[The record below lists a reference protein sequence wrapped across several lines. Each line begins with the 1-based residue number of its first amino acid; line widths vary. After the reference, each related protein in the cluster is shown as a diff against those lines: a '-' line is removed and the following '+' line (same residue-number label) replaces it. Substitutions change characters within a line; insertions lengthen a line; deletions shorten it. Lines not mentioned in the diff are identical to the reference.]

1 MISQSFPPKPNANTS
16 IPLCYAMLSLLL
28 LQHHLESEFSNLL
41 FSFPYLPPPPWPI
54 SHQTSSHIL
63 ILHLDNPPPP
73 EERNP
78 VLDPVDDVAD
88 RGQDDE
94 EEDDDDG
101 DDDVAFDHGGWFE
114 VEDGGA
120 VEVAIW
126 RSGRGCDVEVVEV
139 AIEEWSR

>member
-1 MISQSFPPKPNANTS
+1 
-16 IPLCYAMLSLLL
+16 MLSLLL
-28 LQHHLESEFSNLL
+28 LQHHLESEFSNPL
-41 FSFPYLPPPPWPI
+41 FPFPSPTSSI

-63 ILHLDNPPPP
+63 ILHLDNPSPP

-101 DDDVAFDHGGWFE
+101 DDDVAFDHGG
-114 VEDGGA
+114 
-120 VEVAIW
+120 
-126 RSGRGCDVEVVEV
+126 
-139 AIEEWSR
+139 

>member
-1 MISQSFPPKPNANTS
+1 MISQSFPPKPNANTF

-41 FSFPYLPPPPWPI
+41 FSFPYLPPPWPI

-101 DDDVAFDHGGWFE
+101 DDDVAFDHGGNG
-114 VEDGGA
+114 VCGCRCGCCGRGSDKGGA
-120 VEVAIW
+120 VEVTMW
-126 RSGRGCDVEVVEV
+126 K
-139 AIEEWSR
+139 